1 MAALEIDRS
10 TDDDVFF
17 RGKFKGQVLE
27 FLKVKGC
34 HRSESVDWVT
44 WFNQAPA
51 VVPLMYGNRR
61 LTPDGQIVSIQR
73 D

>member
-10 TDDDVFF
+10 TDDEVFF
-17 RGKFKGQVLE
+17 KGKLKGQVLD

-34 HRSESVDWVT
+34 HRSSVDWVT
-44 WFNQAPA
+44 WFNSSPA
-51 VVPLMYGNRR
+51 VVPLMYGNHM
-61 LTPDGQIVSIQR
+61 LIPDGPFASIQW